1 MFMKR
6 TLPMLIAFG
15 VGFAFAVQYYIP
27 ATFSQE
33 ALSATSKWY
42 SIIVS
47 FALLLG
53 IVSVCQSHAR
63 KIQTQSVGWG
73 YSLVLFA
80 SFGVMVIVG
89 AICAGNTEVQ
99 AGAEKTPIYGTS
111 YGWMYNNGLLPLT
124 TTMFATLAF
133 YVASAAFRAFRAKTF
148 GAFLLLFFAV
158 VLLFGKASLGVS
170 MWDSTIGSIHQT
182 LQLDGII
189 EWIMGTLNMSARRA
203 ILIGVALGMIATSL
217 KIIFGIE
224 RTYLGGKGE

>member
-1 MFMKR
+1 MFVKR
-6 TLPMLIAFG
+6 TLPMLVAFG
-15 VGFAFAVQYYIP
+15 VGFAFALQYYLP
-27 ATFSQE
+27 FSFSE
-33 ALSATSKWY
+33 DALSATSKWY
-42 SIIVS
+42 SIIAS

-53 IVSVCQSHAR
+53 IVSVIQSHAR

-73 YSLVLFA
+73 YSLVLFFAFA
-80 SFGVMVIVG
+80 SMVMMG
-89 AICAGNTEVQ
+89 AFSAGN
-99 AGAEKTPIYGTS
+99 AETPPGVKGPIYGTS
-111 YGWMYNNGLLPLT
+111 YGWLYNNAMIPLQ

-158 VLLFGKASLGVS
+158 VMLFGKASLGVTL
-170 MWDSTIGSIHQT
+170 WDESIGTIHAS
-182 LQLDGII
+182 LQLDRII
-189 EWIMGTLNMSARRA
+189 EWLMGTLNMSARRA